1 MRDYGKIA
9 PSFWI
14 GDTGRKIIQ
23 SGPEATIVALYLM
36 TSPHANML
44 GLYYL
49 PVAYISHDTGLP
61 SEGALKGLQ
70 WACEAGLCGY
80 DNGAQVVWV
89 YEMARFQTDGV
100 LKSGDKRIIG
110 VNREYQKLP
119 KCLFLGYFFD
129 KYKDSFHL
137 ETRRGFKA
145 PCKPLRS
152 QEQEQEQEYKEV
164 FQTSVGQGGPTT
176 LATVDHQEGNQP
188 KPDPVP
194 YTVIIAKLNEVC
206 GCQFKASTQATR
218 RHIKARWNEGWR
230 LPDFEAVVAAKFE
243 EWGSDAEMCRFLRP
257 ETLFGTKFESYL
269 QFAKNGGG
277 AARPLNE
284 STAPAN
290 QDELVRKIRE
300 QRAERERKALEVRE
314 NATTA

>member
-14 GDTGRKIIQ
+14 GDTGRKIIE

-49 PVAYISHDTGLP
+49 PIAYISHDTGLP

-80 DNGAQVVWV
+80 DKGAQVVWV

-119 KCLFLGYFFD
+119 KCSFLGDFFD

-137 ETRRGFKA
+137 ETRRGFEA

-152 QEQEQEQEYKEV
+152 QEQEQEQEQE
-164 FQTSVGQGGPTT
+164 QDIIPPPTRARGDDKFSMNPDWKPSEYFAT
-176 LATVDHQEGNQP
+176 LAMTAGVIPPTGEELETALQEFIPFWMSQKRRCTAHEWDLAFVKAIKSGFTAPRKRSGARPQTLTPRQQYMQDVGNMLEAMDAAVENDGRATSIGQIVDP
-188 KPDPVP
+188 
-194 YTVIIAKLNEVC
+194 
-206 GCQFKASTQATR
+206 
-218 RHIKARWNEGWR
+218 
-230 LPDFEAVVAAKFE
+230 LPGIRPQLEHPGAAVV
-243 EWGSDAEMCRFLRP
+243 
-257 ETLFGTKFESYL
+257 
-269 QFAKNGGG
+269 
-277 AARPLNE
+277 
-284 STAPAN
+284 
-290 QDELVRKIRE
+290 
-300 QRAERERKALEVRE
+300 
-314 NATTA
+314 